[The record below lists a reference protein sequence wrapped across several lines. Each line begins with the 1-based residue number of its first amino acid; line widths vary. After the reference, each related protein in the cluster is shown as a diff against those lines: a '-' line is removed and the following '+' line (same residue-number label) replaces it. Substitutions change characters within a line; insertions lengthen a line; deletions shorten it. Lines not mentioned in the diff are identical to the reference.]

1 MRPTTPGNPFVRSGL
16 KQVGGLISASL
27 TADNQRVRVPG
38 GESWAGR
45 PWVALWVRLAYVL
58 FPLLAACL
66 TSAVLVRVGVLRATP
81 TVLRWVLVLAISTLA
96 LVVAHRMLARL
107 LPLAALLELSIE
119 FPGPA
124 PSRYAVARDAGNP
137 AKLHE
142 VVVRAQRGD
151 RMVDLRDAEAA
162 RDVLALVAAIS
173 SHDAQTRGHSERV
186 RVFTDLIADRLRLP
200 AQDRAQLRWAALLHD
215 VGKLG
220 VPGAVLNKTTK
231 LDEEDWE
238 ALRRHPVAG
247 TRITYPLKGWL
258 GDWADTIGQH
268 HEKYDGTG
276 YPRGLSGDEICLGA
290 RIVAVADAFD
300 VMTAARSYRKPI
312 GRAAALR
319 ELTDC
324 SGAHFDPR
332 VVRAM
337 LAVSTPR
344 LRLAMGPL
352 GWLGAAPFLALTQG
366 ANAAAQATAGA
377 LVAGTVVMAGPAVSA
392 SPTPAVPITPNVST
406 GHHKAPVTPAARPSS
421 SARPSKHSN
430 TPATPPGKPSTAP
443 GKPTTPPGKPSTS
456 RGKPTA
462 PPGKPTT
469 SPKPTKT
476 PKPTTTKARKPAPT
490 PTPTPT
496 PIPTPTPKRTGKP
509 IAPPGHGKH

>member
-1 MRPTTPGNPFVRSGL
+1 VRS
-16 KQVGGLISASL
+16 
-27 TADNQRVRVPG
+27 
-38 GESWAGR
+38 
-45 PWVALWVRLAYVL
+45 AYVL
-58 FPLLAACL
+58 VPLLAACL
-66 TSAVLVRVGVLRATP
+66 SSAVLVRLPVMQATP

-137 AKLHE
+137 AKLHDI
-142 VVVRAQRGD
+142 VVRAQRGD
-151 RMVDLRDAEAA
+151 RMVDLKDAEAA
-162 RDVLALVAAIS
+162 RDILALVAAIS

-186 RVFTDLIADRLRLP
+186 RVFTDLIAERLRLP

-215 VGKLG
+215 VGKLS

-231 LDEEDWE
+231 LDEEDWQ
-238 ALRRHPVAG
+238 ALRRHPAAG
-247 TRITYPLKGWL
+247 ARIAFPLNAWL
-258 GDWADTIGQH
+258 GSWADTVGQH

-324 SGAHFDPR
+324 SGTHYDPR

-352 GWLGAAPFLALTQG
+352 GWLGATPFLALTQG
-366 ANAAAQATAGA
+366 ATAAAQATAGA
-377 LVAGTVVMAGPAVSA
+377 LVAGTVVIAGPAASA
-392 SPTPAVPITPNVST
+392 TPAATVSVAPAAT
-406 GHHKAPVTPAARPSS
+406 SGHHKASADPAAQPSS
-421 SARPSKHSN
+421 SARPSIHSTN
-430 TPATPPGKPSTAP
+430 QPSTPPGKPSTPP
-443 GKPTTPPGKPSTS
+443 GKPTTPPGKPT
-456 RGKPTA
+456 T

-469 SPKPTKT
+469 SPRPTPSRT
-476 PKPTTTKARKPAPT
+476 PKPTASKTPKPT
-490 PTPTPT
+490 PTPTPS
-496 PIPTPTPKRTGKP
+496 PTTRRTGKP
-509 IAPPGHGKH
+509 TAPPGHGKH